1 MRVLKTLSRLDMR
14 ALNSGRRWGS
24 DVPTFKDIAHAVGV
38 LYERFQNRSAELRT
52 IVDRVEGVKDK
63 FSKVLLN
70 TAETKPCVK
79 VARAESSIFLT
90 PSYFRLK
97 TFPIQ
102 FSEKQPFCL
111 QLLRAV
117 IPWSQKE
124 SNRHTNWSAVRYT
137 PKTKRINGQAFCMS
151 EQKAN

>member
-1 MRVLKTLSRLDMR
+1 MLRLTKTFISLISLRILKTLSRLDMR

-70 TAETKPCVK
+70 TAETKPCVT
-79 VARAESSIFLT
+79 VARE
-90 PSYFRLK
+90 LK
-97 TFPIQ
+97 APYYSLHRTSGGKHI
-102 FSEKQPFCL
+102 
-111 QLLRAV
+111 
-117 IPWSQKE
+117 
-124 SNRHTNWSAVRYT
+124 
-137 PKTKRINGQAFCMS
+137 
-151 EQKAN
+151 